1 MNEAGENVE
10 RPKGLLGG
18 LLRKLSSAR
27 HPSEQ
32 SPSRKFDHD
41 PSSIN
46 EPEDE
51 HLKRSSSRSHHDGE
65 IATLLD
71 SMNRASLNELAGG
84 RPRSTIPESVRN
96 WPGFIVQQAG
106 IDTLRPHEE
115 WGAPDEEIVSTSDAT
130 AIWKGPAGGDE
141 GVVSPGHQY
150 MTMLDRQLSMSAGRR
165 AHLPRRLSD
174 VDEIS
179 ETESSSSANNASSRS
194 HQSSLLD
201 TKLDK
206 SNSSSSLRRGS
217 IKAASLAWRKAVK
230 RLESRVQETAGSPPP
245 AAAATQLD

>member
-1 MNEAGENVE
+1 ME

-18 LLRKLSSAR
+18 LLRKLSSVR

-46 EPEDE
+46 ETEDE
-51 HLKRSSSRSHHDGE
+51 YLKRSSSRSHHEGD

-84 RPRSTIPESVRN
+84 RQRSTIPESVRN

-106 IDTLRPHEE
+106 IDTLRPQEE
-115 WGAPDEEIVSTSDAT
+115 WGAPDEEIVSASDAT
-130 AIWKGPAGGDE
+130 EIWKGTTGGGDE
-141 GVVSPGHQY
+141 GVGGSPGHHY
-150 MTMLDRQLSMSAGRR
+150 MTMLDRQLSMSAARR

-194 HQSSLLD
+194 HQSSQLD

-230 RLESRVQETAGSPPP
+230 RLESRVQENAGSPPP
-245 AAAATQLD
+245 AATQLD

>member
-1 MNEAGENVE
+1 ME

-18 LLRKLSSAR
+18 LLRKLSNVR

-41 PSSIN
+41 SSSIN

-71 SMNRASLNELAGG
+71 SMNRSSLSELAGG
-84 RPRSTIPESVRN
+84 GRQRSTIPESVRN

-106 IDTLRPHEE
+106 IDTLRPQEE
-115 WGAPDEEIVSTSDAT
+115 WGAADEEIVPASDAT
-130 AIWKGPAGGDE
+130 AIWKGTGGRDE
-141 GVVSPGHQY
+141 GVGSPGHHY

-165 AHLPRRLSD
+165 PHLPRRLSD

-194 HQSSLLD
+194 HQSSLVD
-201 TKLDK
+201 TKLEK

>member
-1 MNEAGENVE
+1 ME

-18 LLRKLSSAR
+18 LLRKLSNVR

-41 PSSIN
+41 SSSIN

-71 SMNRASLNELAGG
+71 SMNRSSLSELAGG
-84 RPRSTIPESVRN
+84 GRQRSTIPESVRN

-106 IDTLRPHEE
+106 IDTLRPQEE
-115 WGAPDEEIVSTSDAT
+115 WGAADEEIVPASDAT
-130 AIWKGPAGGDE
+130 AIWKGTGGRDE
-141 GVVSPGHQY
+141 GVGSPGHHY

-194 HQSSLLD
+194 HQSSLVD
-201 TKLDK
+201 TKLEK

>member
-1 MNEAGENVE
+1 ME

-141 GVVSPGHQY
+141 GVASPGHQY